1 MAAMALG
8 ETKGGDSKSM
18 ERRKMVNTDIATPKQ
33 PCVTFSGAAAADCD
47 GQQQPAKCQAAKR
60 QAMTLGDFLA
70 THARPRPLGES
81 TALQAHGA

>member
-60 QAMTLGDFLA
+60 QAMTTEQAQAMNNVKQDVKKVRLG
-70 THARPRPLGES
+70 
-81 TALQAHGA
+81 